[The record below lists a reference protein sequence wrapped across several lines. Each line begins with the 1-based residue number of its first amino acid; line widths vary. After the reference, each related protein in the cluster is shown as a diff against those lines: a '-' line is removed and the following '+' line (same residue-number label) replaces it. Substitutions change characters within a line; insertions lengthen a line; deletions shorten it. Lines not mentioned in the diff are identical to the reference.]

1 VIEAGQGRSDE
12 EKQTRE
18 LGGGSSWDFTW
29 WSGSRVII
37 DVGLGRQR
45 TRTRSRLR
53 SRAQR
58 LLKRKGRGRGSGP
71 GSRCQAIKVCGRK
84 KELFK
89 GRSTKRNTLD
99 HGHPTRSIP
108 SFVPLLARLPVHYLW
123 PRPDAATRSPL
134 EIILGLVLVVVPIR
148 TRSLLPFDPDPPYYS
163 PLLLFALYPV
173 RPSSSLTSPC
183 LHMRGRTS
191 PLCYLPRQTQS
202 ASSSSSSFVVRRRP
216 KNKGKVV

>member
-1 VIEAGQGRSDE
+1 MRDQGAS
-12 EKQTRE
+12 
-18 LGGGSSWDFTW
+18 
-29 WSGSRVII
+29 
-37 DVGLGRQR
+37 
-45 TRTRSRLR
+45 
-53 SRAQR
+53 
-58 LLKRKGRGRGSGP
+58 KRKGRIRGLGP
-71 GSRCQAIKVCGRK
+71 GSRCRAIKVCGRK

-173 RPSSSLTSPC
+173 RPLPTHHLTSPR
-183 LHMRGRTS
+183 LGLKGPYQPPLLFTS
-191 PLCYLPRQTQS
+191 TNPIRIT
-202 ASSSSSSFVVRRRP
+202 VVRRRP
-216 KNKGKVV
+216 KKSTHPDG